1 MMIPEA
7 AGQTPAQSLFHE
19 ALVLIA
25 EGHPDEA
32 LLKLRQA
39 CALEPDFIEA
49 WGNMGFLLDRGGD
62 REGAELCYLRAIEL
76 GGTHPQLF
84 LNYGALLNRAK
95 RHAEAEAVYHE
106 GLREDPRS
114 AALWSNLGVLFANL
128 KRDAHAE
135 NCFRTALDISPDYSS
150 ARYNLGFLQLRQGL
164 LREGFAGLEARD
176 WYASME
182 KVLSDTLGI
191 PRWKGESLEGRS
203 ILISCEA
210 GAGDMI
216 QFSRYASEL
225 RKRGAR
231 RVDIL
236 CHPGLTRLF
245 ASLADADRIHALDQ
259 SVSSADWDCWS
270 PPLSLPHYCGTEG
283 RNIPAPIP
291 YLHATPEDLL
301 RWQACLPTSGL
312 RVGLVWQGN
321 PRFENDSERS
331 LRSVAD
337 LAPLWTVPGVSFVS
351 LQKGAGEDDAVAFSR
366 LQPLSLIGPQLQ
378 DFADTAAVLA
388 NLDLVISVDTAV
400 AHLAGAMGVPCWLML
415 PDYGTDWRWQ
425 RERTDSAWYP
435 QGMRLFRQERDGN
448 WAPVI
453 MKLAA
458 ALGTLAMPQRA
469 ATESRRSA

>member
-1 MMIPEA
+1 MMTPDTDA
-7 AGQTPAQSLFHE
+7 QTPAHALFQE

-25 EGHPDEA
+25 EGHLPEA

-39 CALEPDFIEA
+39 CSLDPDFIEA
-49 WGNMGFLLDRGGD
+49 WGNMGFLLDRTGD
-62 REGAELCYLRAIEL
+62 AEGAELCYLRAIEL

-95 RHAEAEAVYHE
+95 RHPEAEAVYHE

-114 AALWSNLGVLFANL
+114 AALWSNLGVLFANI

-135 NCFRTALDISPDYSS
+135 NCFRTALDLSPDYSS

-191 PRWKGESLEGRS
+191 PRWQGESLAGRS

-216 QFSRYASEL
+216 QFSRYATEL
-225 RKRGAR
+225 RRRGAR
-231 RVDIL
+231 QIDIL

-245 ASLADADRIHALDQ
+245 ASLADADRIYALDQ
-259 SVSSADWDCWS
+259 SVSHADWDYWS
-270 PPLSLPHYCGTEG
+270 PPLSLPHHCDTDG
-283 RNIPAPIP
+283 RNLPATIP
-291 YLHATPEDLL
+291 YLGATADDIL
-301 RWQACLPTSGL
+301 RWKGSLPAVGF
-312 RVGLVWQGN
+312 RVGLVWRGN
-321 PRFENDSERS
+321 PKFENDSERS

-337 LAPLWTVPGVSFVS
+337 LAPLWTVPGLSFVS
-351 LQKGAGEDDAVAFSR
+351 LQKGAGEDDAEAFAR
-366 LQPLSLIGPQLQ
+366 LQPLTLIGPQLQ

-435 QGMRLFRQERDGN
+435 QGMRLFRQGRDGD
-448 WAPVI
+448 WHAVI
-453 MKLAA
+453 MQIAA
-458 ALGTLAMPQRA
+458 ALAELTSHGLAAPDA
-469 ATESRRSA
+469 RRSA